1 MTRTPIRSAI
11 ARLESNRAR
20 STAHTKTKSRSKIH
34 IISSALLLTVLS
46 IPLLTTRN
54 TSAYSGQ
61 GDGTLLN
68 PYKILNCTQLQE
80 MQDDLSAHYE
90 LYADINCSV
99 SSEWNEGTGFS
110 PVGDCWGPGF
120 AGSLDGRGHVIS
132 DLFINRPT
140 TDRQALFGCTNDGA
154 TVQNVGLQN
163 VDITGQRYAG
173 GIAGVLVGGDS
184 SISNSY
190 VTGEIKLVKGEV
202 VGSGQFAGGLVSGM
216 EGGAQINN
224 SYSAADVSTYY
235 HDAWGEGGI
244 SGYAY
249 DGSTAINS
257 FWDTETPH
265 NVLVTEGGGTGKTT
279 LQMKTESTF
288 TDAGW
293 DFTDIWEID
302 ENLNSGYPSLRIEG
316 IDTQPLCEETIVTA
330 SAARVA
336 CDLQYSTSVSAEDT
350 GATTWAARYRKAGDI
365 QWTYVDISNPATGY
379 MNFTG
384 LDPETSYQLS
394 LKASNNLFDDWLTI
408 EGITLAANSD
418 VDADGALDIEED
430 AGPNNGDANAD
441 GTLDA
446 LQANVLS
453 YINPLTNQAAV
464 LEAVNCTSI
473 TGFQIGSEAS
483 EYADADYNYPMGLA
497 SFHILCPH
505 DGDTATIR
513 QYYYG
518 VEGNNTYSVR
528 KWMPDGSYREIPDYI
543 LQGIPISGHGVVF
556 LVEYQITDGGE
567 FDDDQIVNGIIVDPS
582 GAAQSA
588 AQQGSTPSS
597 SLASTGQN
605 TMLISLLGI
614 LLMLS
619 SGLLKRAKIKHS

>member
-11 ARLESNRAR
+11 ARLESKKAR
-20 STAHTKTKSRSKIH
+20 STAHIKTKSRSKIS
-34 IISSALLLTVLS
+34 IVSLVLLLTVLS

-54 TSAYSGQ
+54 ASAYSGQ
-61 GDGTLLN
+61 GDGTLIN

-80 MQDDLSAHYE
+80 MQSDLSAHYA

-99 SSEWNEGTGFS
+99 SSEWNEGSGFS

-154 TVQNVGLQN
+154 AIQNVGLQN

-173 GIAGVLVGGDS
+173 GIVGVLVGGDS

-224 SYSAADVSTYY
+224 SYSAADVSTFY

-265 NVLVTEGGGTGKTT
+265 TVLVTEGGGTGKTT

-293 DFTDIWEID
+293 DFSGVWILDGD
-302 ENLNSGYPSLRIEG
+302 LNNGYPSLRVQG
-316 IDTQPLCEETIVTA
+316 IHTEPLCEQSRVTA
-330 SAARVA
+330 SAAHIA
-336 CDLQYSTSVSAEDT
+336 CELRYSSVVTEEDT
-350 GATTWAARYRKAGDI
+350 GSTTWAARYRKLGDTT
-365 QWTYVDISNPATGY
+365 WTDLDIRNSEVGE

-384 LDPETSYQLS
+384 LDPDTEYELE
-394 LKASNNLFDDWLTI
+394 LKATNSLFDDWMKI
-408 EGITLAANSD
+408 EATTLEANSD

-430 AGPNNGDANAD
+430 AGPNSGDANGD

-473 TGFQIGSEAS
+473 TGFQIGAEAS
-483 EYADADYNYPMGLA
+483 EHADTDFNYPMGLA
-497 SFHILCPH
+497 SFHILCPN

-518 VEGNNTYSVR
+518 VEGNNSYSVR
-528 KWMPDGSYREIPDYI
+528 KWMPDGSYREIPGYQT
-543 LQGIPISGHGVVF
+543 LGVPIPGSGVVF
-556 LVEYQITDGGE
+556 FVEYQITDGGE
-567 FDDDQIVNGIIVDPS
+567 LDDDQTINGIIVDPS
-582 GAAQSA
+582 GAALSA
-588 AQQGSTPSS
+588 SQQVATSSS
-597 SLASTGQN
+597 SLASTGQS

-614 LLMLS
+614 SLMLS
-619 SGLLKRAKIKHS
+619 SWLMIRAKIKQL